1 MSETA
6 STSIH
11 CMLIPL
17 RENLLLLPNTTVA
30 EIVSLPTIKP
40 ADHSP
45 EFWAGLCTWRS
56 RQIPIIDFEGL
67 FDNSTADTDN
77 ASRLCVLNSINTA
90 ANLNFYGLLCYGSP
104 QLITLNESIL
114 EAVDGPV
121 QNFIHN
127 YINIA
132 STAAIIPNLDIIEA
146 AITQTN

>member
-1 MSETA
+1 
-6 STSIH
+6 
-11 CMLIPL
+11 MLIPL
-17 RENLLLLPNTTVA
+17 RKNLLLLPNTTVA

-45 EFWAGLCTWRS
+45 DFWAGLSTWRS
-56 RQIPIIDFEGL
+56 RQIPVIDFESL
-67 FDNSTADTDN
+67 FDNNTANAHD

-90 ANLNFYGLLCYGSP
+90 TNLNFYGLLCYGSP

-132 STAAIIPNLDIIEA
+132 NTAAIIPNLDIIEA
-146 AITQTN
+146 AIIQTD